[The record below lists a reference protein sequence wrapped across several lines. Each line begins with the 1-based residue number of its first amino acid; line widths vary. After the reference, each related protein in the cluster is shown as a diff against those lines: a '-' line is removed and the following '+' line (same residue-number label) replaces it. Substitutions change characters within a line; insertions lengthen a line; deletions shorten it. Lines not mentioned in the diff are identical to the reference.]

1 MGIAMLFIAPF
12 SLIWIL
18 LQKMSSQNKEHRR
31 KQRVNHTSGKTSF
44 VVLMERK
51 KEKNLIDFYK
61 DVHWSTK
68 RGRFITPTTKD
79 NYNQMVE
86 LMSAKDPEA
95 RTDEA
100 VATIFREVLGHRSW
114 YNREMSH
121 SVMPESTK
129 VAGVSNEEYERL
141 AEENETNRKNAK
153 YYQHRLEDIEG
164 GFAAMREHIREYEQ
178 HVDLRMSE
186 VESQRETQTAVP

>member
-1 MGIAMLFIAPF
+1 MQVGNMKM
-12 SLIWIL
+12 
-18 LQKMSSQNKEHRR
+18 KMSSQNKEHRR